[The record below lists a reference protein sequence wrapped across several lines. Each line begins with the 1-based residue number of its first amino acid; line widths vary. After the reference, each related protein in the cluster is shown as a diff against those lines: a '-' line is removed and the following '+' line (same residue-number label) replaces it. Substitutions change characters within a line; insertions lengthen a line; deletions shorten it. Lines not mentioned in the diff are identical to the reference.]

1 MNTTFKVPGPSH
13 SPSYVLLVFS
23 LIMAVLIVVGNSL
36 VIAAYRTNARLQTH
50 TNAFIVSLAVSDL
63 LVGVVSVPIWT
74 YLTFV
79 NYRNI
84 PTGLSEIYLCF
95 DIFSALAS
103 IFHLTAIA
111 VERYFAVSRPFSYG
125 VLTFRVYKILIFA
138 AWLVAAI
145 IAALSQ
151 VNRLITLKKAYTVF
165 VFNVGFVLPTILM
178 LIMYANIFRTASS
191 LISRTPSLQTG
202 YAERGKVREERKVA
216 LTVSIVTGL
225 FLLAWSPFFVSSMLA
240 EFCASCLPKGDGTT
254 VLVTSVKW
262 MHYSNSAV
270 NPLVFVIRHGKMG
283 KSMLRVIGI
292 RVKTKRRRQA
302 SGSSNQVAEVSL

>member
-23 LIMAVLIVVGNSL
+23 LIMAVLVVVGNSL
-36 VIAAYRTNARLQTH
+36 VIAAYRTNARLQTN

-79 NYRNI
+79 NYWNI
-84 PTGLSEIYLCF
+84 SIGLLQIYFCF

-103 IFHLTAIA
+103 IFHLTGLAI
-111 VERYFAVSRPFSYG
+111 ERCFAVSRPFSYG
-125 VLTFRVYKILIFA
+125 VLKFRMYKIWIFA

-151 VNRLITLKKAYTVF
+151 VNKLITLKRAYTVF

-178 LIMYANIFRTASS
+178 LVMYAKIFRDASS
-191 LISRTPSLQTG
+191 LICRTPSLQIG
-202 YAERGKVREERKVA
+202 DRAACKVREQRKVA

-225 FLLAWSPFFVSSMLA
+225 FLLAWLPFFVVSMLA
-240 EFCASCLPKGDGTT
+240 EFCASCLPKGNGITA
-254 VLVTSVKW
+254 LVVFVKW

-270 NPLVFVIRHGKMG
+270 NPLVFVIRHGEMRR
-283 KSMLRVIGI
+283 SVLQLFGI
-292 RVKTKRRRQA
+292 RIKTKRR
-302 SGSSNQVAEVSL
+302 